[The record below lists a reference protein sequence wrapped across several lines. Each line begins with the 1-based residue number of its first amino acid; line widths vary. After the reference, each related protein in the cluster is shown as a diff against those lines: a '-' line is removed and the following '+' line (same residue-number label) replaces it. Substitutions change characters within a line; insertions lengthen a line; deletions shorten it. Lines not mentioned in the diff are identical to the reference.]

1 MGRGVSIVH
10 ERDFW
15 LTEKLRIE
23 ATSRHDFGQSNTGL
37 SGVTGETC
45 SLPIDKPSRSQ
56 LHLIPFDPHRVNPDS
71 AEARTND

>member
-45 SLPIDKPSRSQ
+45 SLPMTNLP
-56 LHLIPFDPHRVNPDS
+56 DPNS
-71 AEARTND
+71 I